1 MTVRNS
7 YMTWVML
14 AIFSVLVGIS
24 FMWPAEARFMP
35 NVVGIPAIL
44 LCLLQLALDARKS
57 PAKEHAE
64 HSIAD
69 EMREAEARVSRMT
82 GRAMHFDVAH
92 EMELPEEEA
101 ISDAEAQKRE
111 KLAWAA
117 FTAMLA
123 SIVIFGFPVT
133 VPLFLTGFLYWIA
146 GLSLP
151 RAALYAAVATAVM
164 LLVFEMVLQTELHR
178 GILTPLIV
186 DWFRP

>member
-1 MTVRNS
+1 MALRSS

-14 AIFSVLVGIS
+14 VIFSILVAIS

-44 LCLLQLALDARKS
+44 LCLLQLVLDSRKS
-57 PAKEHAE
+57 PGREHSE
-64 HSIAD
+64 HSIAE

-92 EMELPEEEA
+92 DMELPEEEVV
-101 ISDAEAQKRE
+101 SDDEAQKRE
-111 KLAWAA
+111 KIVWAA

-123 SIVIFGFPVT
+123 SIVVFGFPVT
-133 VPLFLTGFLYWIA
+133 VPLFLTAFLFWIA
-146 GLSLP
+146 RFSLP
-151 RAALYAAVATAVM
+151 RAALYAAIATAVM
-164 LLVFEMVLQTELHR
+164 LLVFETVLQTELHR